1 MSEPERDSLHA
12 ALAELDGALA
22 DFSAAFER
30 WHEAMRE
37 GAAASAE
44 LLREAERRLLLARAR
59 LEAAERALSRSS
71 PPAA

>member
-1 MSEPERDSLHA
+1 MSDAERESLHA

-22 DFSAAFER
+22 DFGAAFER

-37 GAAASAE
+37 GATGSAE
-44 LLREAERRLLLARAR
+44 LLQEAERRLTLARAR
-59 LEAAERALSRSS
+59 LEAAERALSRSP